1 MTPGPEG
8 YIPIKSGGLLTPP
21 GLKREVWD
29 LRPCPSHLQDR
40 GRGWGWGGLALG
52 RPGLHCGSR
61 RHFIFS
67 RPRSSAQRKWGVR
80 LTPQGGL

>member
-8 YIPIKSGGLLTPP
+8 YVPIKSGGLLTPP

-40 GRGWGWGGLALG
+40 GRGWGWGAWPWGGLVSTVAPGGTLSS
-52 RPGLHCGSR
+52 PGLVLPR
-61 RHFIFS
+61 RES
-67 RPRSSAQRKWGVR
+67 GR
-80 LTPQGGL
+80 